1 MSKYI
6 PRILLCGD
14 ADNFLS
20 ETDEQN
26 CSAAFKAAADNFL
39 SENPAQV
46 VESDGQ
52 TLKRPQIEIVG
63 QIDFDEQENFPTDAL
78 ELIFDGEID
87 YIVFDDDAKLA
98 FHADELISHGL
109 NERFITCDGLFKHAD
124 KNFFAPINAATL
136 TKLIRRQKVYRLLDV
151 DNFFARNDFF
161 CGTSELEVDGI
172 NVDTKKFP
180 LAANFY
186 RKNFSSLDDCRLQ
199 TYDALILSAE
209 RDANEIFDEIVATDD
224 LSDKIFVFARK
235 NSALEN
241 WFNEN
246 SVAFAEIFAQPAVNG
261 SWIFLR
267 KRTTPENF
275 NFYSAGD
282 ELLDGENID
291 DLKRYLGD
299 LTAIYRL
306 WKNSRQKIIGFTSE
320 NEFLPPDDVENLLCD
335 CDLIISRENLCGMT
349 NHERQMQ
356 ICGEYLTAHVE
367 KIFRK
372 HIKRTQ
378 NDFLTA
384 FDFVSDSY
392 NAFSPDFFITRR
404 KIFDAYCAWLFSF
417 LLDATNEV
425 LSTTNLSAVSNPQK
439 YRVVEFTAR
448 RLTTV
453 WLAKNNFLRL
463 KEVI

>member
-20 ETDEQN
+20 KNFAQIVKNDEPN
-26 CSAAFKAAADNFL
+26 CSAASKAVTDNFL
-39 SENPAQV
+39 SKNPMQV
-46 VESDGQ
+46 
-52 TLKRPQIEIVG
+52 EIVG
-63 QIDFDEQENFPTDAL
+63 QIELDEQKTLPFDAL
-78 ELIFDGEID
+78 KPILDGEID
-87 YIVFDDDAKLA
+87 YLVFDDAAKLA
-98 FHADELISHGL
+98 IHADELISHGL
-109 NERFITCDGLFKHAD
+109 NERFITCDGLSKHANQ
-124 KNFFAPINAATL
+124 NFFAPSNAATL
-136 TKLIRRQKVYRLLDV
+136 TKLIRRQKVSKLLDV

-161 CGTSELEVDGI
+161 CDTNGLEVDGI
-172 NVDTKKFP
+172 NVDTKNFP
-180 LAANFY
+180 FATNFY
-186 RKNFSSLDDCRLQ
+186 RKIFPSLEKCSLQ

-209 RDANEIFDEIVATDD
+209 RDADEIFDEIVATDD

-235 NSALEN
+235 NSALEG

-246 SVAFAEIFAQPAVNG
+246 SVAFAEIFAQNAVNG

-282 ELLDGENID
+282 ELPDGENID
-291 DLKRYLGD
+291 DLERYLGD

-306 WKNSRQKIIGFTSE
+306 WKNSTQKIIGFASK
-320 NEFLPPDDVENLLCD
+320 NDFSLPDDVENLLRD

-378 NDFLTA
+378 NDFLAA
-384 FDFVSDSY
+384 FDFVNDSY
-392 NAFSPDFFITRR
+392 NAFSPDFFVTRR
-404 KIFDAYCAWLFSF
+404 KIFDSYCAWLFSF

-439 YRVVEFTAR
+439 YRVVELTAR
-448 RLTTV
+448 RLPTV

-463 KEVI
+463 KEVV